1 MLLDFSKNLITEE
14 TFGLLQ
20 KLAVQADVA
29 GWAQKMFA
37 GEKINIT
44 EDRAVLHIALRNR
57 SNRPILVDGEDVMP
71 AVNKVSLKGT
81 LEGSRLKGSDDTFL
95 FPFLSFFYF
104 PLRCWTT

>member
-1 MLLDFSKNLITEE
+1 LLLDFSKNLITEE

-81 LEGSRLKGSDDTFL
+81 LEGSRLKGSD
-95 FPFLSFFYF
+95 
-104 PLRCWTT
+104 